1 MFDPW
6 ADSVMVMVIAVCLT
20 VIFVAKLK
28 RTDAARAIERLGELK
43 AKGLLTEEE
52 FETQKQKILAD

>member
-1 MFDPW
+1 
-6 ADSVMVMVIAVCLT
+6 MVMVIAVCLT
-20 VIFVAKLK
+20 VSFVAKLK